1 MFDNEMDFENRIMA
15 PESIAGDSDIEVT
28 LRPKTLAEYIGQ
40 NQVKQNMEVFI
51 KAAADRKEAL
61 DHLCRTYGKSVLV

>member
-28 LRPKTLAEYIGQ
+28 LRPKTLPAYIGPDT
-40 NQVKQNMEVFI
+40 V
-51 KAAADRKEAL
+51 
-61 DHLCRTYGKSVLV
+61 